1 MTEEE
6 AGILATS
13 LGLVLQRQKDV
24 YRIKDAED
32 GSIVGYVDDAP
43 GGWGLSL
50 EQVQAFL
57 NLLANISYS

>member
-6 AGILATS
+6 ASALATS

-50 EQVQAFL
+50 EDVEI
-57 NLLANISYS
+57 LLSALLPTTS